1 MEQGCIVSRGLN
13 IILKKNFPFW
23 YQSPLIGNLKAQDL
37 QQNDS
42 IMFML
47 DLISKHY
54 KCPCEEKR
62 CKQTKI
68 VKIHFAFPLKEVEKP
83 SGHAPILN

>member
-1 MEQGCIVSRGLN
+1 MEQGCIVSRELN
-13 IILKKNFPFW
+13 IILKKNFRFW
-23 YQSPLIGNLKAQDL
+23 YQSPLIGIGNLKAQDL

-47 DLISKHY
+47 DPISKRY

-62 CKQTKI
+62 CTYKQTSQDP
-68 VKIHFAFPLKEVEKP
+68 FCLSP
-83 SGHAPILN
+83 

>member
-1 MEQGCIVSRGLN
+1 MCHGTRLYSFKGLN

-23 YQSPLIGNLKAQDL
+23 YQSPLIGNLKAQDV

-47 DLISKHY
+47 DPISKRY
-54 KCPCEEKR
+54 NYVPVKKR
-62 CKQTKI
+62 DVNKP
-68 VKIHFAFPLKEVEKP
+68 VKIHFAFPLKEV
-83 SGHAPILN
+83 